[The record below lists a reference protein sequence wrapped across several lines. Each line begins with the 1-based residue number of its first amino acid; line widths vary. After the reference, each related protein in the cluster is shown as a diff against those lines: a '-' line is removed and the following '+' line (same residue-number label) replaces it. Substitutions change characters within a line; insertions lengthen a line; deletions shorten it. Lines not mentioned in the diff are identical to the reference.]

1 MGIKE
6 AKHEI
11 VLLTDADCVPAS
23 EFWMHKMQDGYDE
36 QTEVVIGY
44 GAYHKQRGLLN
55 KIIRFETFH
64 SALQYF
70 SLALAGHPYMG
81 VGRNLSYKKTLFLN
95 NKGFSSMNH
104 VPGGDDDLFIN
115 LVANKHNTQVV
126 IDPEAFTLSEA
137 KKTFGQWFRQKNRH
151 FTTGKYYK
159 PKHKFILGLFTISQ
173 FLFYPLFVA
182 SLIFYDWRIVLGV
195 FGIRFLS
202 QSFIYNKAMKKLDE
216 TDLFSWWI
224 LLDIWMFVYYCI
236 FAPALWRKPQ
246 KTWH

>member
-1 MGIKE
+1 
-6 AKHEI
+6 
-11 VLLTDADCVPAS
+11 
-23 EFWMHKMQDGYDE
+23 MHKMQDGYDE

-44 GAYHKQRGLLN
+44 GAYHKQPGILN

-70 SLALAGHPYMG
+70 SLALAGEPYMG
-81 VGRNLSYKKTLFLN
+81 VGRNLSYKKTLFFN

-115 LVANKHNTQVV
+115 LVANKHNTNVV

-159 PKHKFILGLFTISQ
+159 PNQ
-173 FLFYPLFVA
+173 P
-182 SLIFYDWRIVLGV
+182 
-195 FGIRFLS
+195 
-202 QSFIYNKAMKKLDE
+202 KLNQN
-216 TDLFSWWI
+216 
-224 LLDIWMFVYYCI
+224 
-236 FAPALWRKPQ
+236 R
-246 KTWH
+246 